1 MGVLSAMLYFFSQHP
16 FLSFPVCLLLGGLL
30 VWWRENMLW
39 LLGAF
44 LLGTFNIVA
53 GQMVNAAFLNAVGER
68 GTGVIVRSEETNSR
82 LNEQP
87 IWRYEAIVHTRDG
100 RDVETTLFTHTVSL
114 WPLRNEIQ
122 VPGVNQ
128 VFELKYVPGYPRNIV
143 ILTESSAHGQARQ
156 RLAAREVVEVAE
168 RKYRFSPGNAAFAQD
183 YRQAMQAFID
193 ANDGDP
199 NQQVAVTRYRQQL
212 RALNASLPP

>member
-1 MGVLSAMLYFFSQHP
+1 
-16 FLSFPVCLLLGGLL
+16 L

-39 LLGAF
+39 LLTAF
-44 LLGTFNIVA
+44 LLGTFNIIA

-68 GTGVIVRSEETNSR
+68 GSGVIVRSEETSSR

-87 IWRYEAIVHTRDG
+87 VWRYEAIVHTRDG

-114 WPLRNEIQ
+114 WPLRNEIL

-128 VFELKYVPGYPRNIV
+128 VFELKYVPGFPRNIV
-143 ILTESSAHGQARQ
+143 ILTEASAHGQARQ
-156 RLAAREVVEVAE
+156 RMAAREVVEVAG
-168 RKYRFSPGNAAFAQD
+168 RKHRFSPGNAAFEQD
-183 YRQAMQAFID
+183 YRQAMHAFIE

-199 NQQVAVTRYRQQL
+199 EQQVEVARYRQQL
-212 RALNASLPP
+212 RALDSSLPP

>member
-1 MGVLSAMLYFFSQHP
+1 MGVLSAVLYFFSQHP

-30 VWWRENMLW
+30 VWWRENLLW
-39 LLGAF
+39 LVAAF

-68 GTGVIVRSEETNSR
+68 GTGVIVRSEETSSR
-82 LNEQP
+82 LNEQS

-168 RKYRFSPGNAAFAQD
+168 RKYRFSPSNAAFEQD
-183 YRQAMQAFID
+183 YRQAMHAFIQ

-199 NQQVAVTRYRQQL
+199 NQQVAVARYRRQL
-212 RALNASLPP
+212 RELDASLPH